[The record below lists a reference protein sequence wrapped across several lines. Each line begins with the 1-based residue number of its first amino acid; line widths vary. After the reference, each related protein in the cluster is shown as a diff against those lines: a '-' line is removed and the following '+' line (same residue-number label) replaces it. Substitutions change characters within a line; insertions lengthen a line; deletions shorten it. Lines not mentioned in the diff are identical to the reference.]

1 MDQAERDEKLSRPA
15 SDTQNSNPNPGERV
29 AEIEAENRQNLP
41 VDPALNLTETSGGV
55 EKEDNV
61 TGAVFAASPFADAFS
76 INNNAAQAQAP
87 TIVAP
92 VVNEANREEEAIVAR
107 VLAGE
112 TEAFAEL
119 IDRYK
124 VAVHNLC
131 ARMLNDP
138 TEAEDAAQEVFLR
151 AYNQLATYQS
161 GRRFSTWILSIAS
174 HYCIDLLRRRR
185 PTVDIENIA
194 FWKQSDQ
201 PEPEETALLGE
212 TRDEVRELLAKLP
225 EKYRGVT
232 VLRYWQDLSYDEIA
246 EATNLSVGTVKTRLF
261 RARELLAKEL
271 DKQRRNNS
279 GAGSLSDDEQTFAR
293 GKRGLLRGKDTKAN
307 ANRNRMK
314 GNQNVLP

>member
-1 MDQAERDEKLSRPA
+1 MDSAAHKEKSGKPLSKAEISAAKD
-15 SDTQNSNPNPGERV
+15 PGELV
-29 AEIEAENRQNLP
+29 AEDQIIDNSSTAPHLVETEN
-41 VDPALNLTETSGGV
+41 GV

-61 TGAVFAASPFADAFS
+61 IGALVAARPLADAFS
-76 INNNAAQAQAP
+76 MNQSEANSLP
-87 TIVAP
+87 VPSAP
-92 VVNEANREEEAIVAR
+92 VVNEANREEEAIISR

-124 VAVHNLC
+124 VAVYNLC
-131 ARMLNDP
+131 ARMLHDP

-151 AYNQLATYQS
+151 AYNQLATYQT

-185 PTVDIENIA
+185 PVVDLETIA

-201 PEPEETALLGE
+201 PEPEETAMSSE
-212 TRDEVRELLAKLP
+212 TRDEVRQLLEKLP
-225 EKYRGVT
+225 DKYRGVT

-246 EATNLSVGTVKTRLF
+246 QATGLSVGTVKTRLF

-271 DKQRRNNS
+271 DKQRRNGS
-279 GAGSLSDDEQTFAR
+279 GADSRTEDEQVYAGGR
-293 GKRGLLRGKDTKAN
+293 RSLLRGKKLENKSN
-307 ANRNRMK
+307 AKLTR